1 MRRSIS
7 KKILTYFFLLL
18 VLGSINNY
26 SLNDIKF
33 YNVKRISIFGL
44 DEISNA
50 SLHNKLSNLQLG
62 NIFLIDK
69 LDILKIIN
77 SNSSIENYKITKKYP
92 STLEITLKKTTFLA
106 KLNQDGKEYL
116 VGSNGKLIQKEFIDK
131 NLAYIFGDIETQEF
145 LKLKKIIEQSKIS
158 FNQIKKFYF
167 FPSKRWDLE
176 LDNKIIIKLPQINI
190 IDSLDNA
197 FKILKNKKFEN
208 VKIIDL
214 RINNQIILND

>member
-145 LKLKKIIEQSKIS
+145 LKLKKNIEQSKIS

>member
-44 DEISNA
+44 DEISNG

-145 LKLKKIIEQSKIS
+145 LKLKKNIEQSKIS